1 MTTSTTIQQQNL
13 PPATPR
19 YILRGHA
26 SAIQALHFF
35 ASNTR
40 LISADAAGWIVIW
53 DVATKRARAVWKAH
67 EGAVL
72 EVKGYKTGQGMSI
85 YTYVSPFDF
94 LDHEELTG

>member
-1 MTTSTTIQQQNL
+1 MSTTIVEKGL

-35 ASNTR
+35 AHNTR
-40 LISADAAGWIVIW
+40 LISADADGWVVIW
-53 DVATKRARAVWKAH
+53 DVVTKRARAVWKAH

-72 EVKGYKTGQGMSI
+72 EVKGFDLPAQQEI
-85 YTYVSPFDF
+85 FTYNQPLLLIVQVISD
-94 LDHEELTG
+94 

>member
-1 MTTSTTIQQQNL
+1 MTTSITTQQQSL

-35 ASNTR
+35 TSNTR
-40 LISADAAGWIVIW
+40 LISADANGWVTIW
-53 DVATKRARAVWKAH
+53 DVVTKRARAVWKAH

-72 EVKGYKTGQGMSI
+72 EVKGYTTTGHGMRI
-85 YTYVSPFDF
+85 YTYVYLFPS
-94 LDHEELTG
+94 TSQS

>member
-1 MTTSTTIQQQNL
+1 MTTSITTQQQNL

-40 LISADAAGWIVIW
+40 LVSADANGWVTIW
-53 DVATKRARAVWKAH
+53 DVVTKRPRAVWKAH

-72 EVKGYKTGQGMSI
+72 EVKGYTTMGNGMRI
-85 YTYVSPFDF
+85 YTYVHSFP
-94 LDHEELTG
+94 